1 MTNRDSLVKRLC
13 VALLALYALLFAF
26 NSFTRTRE
34 FEDGD
39 TMNFID
45 VARHIASG
53 QGVTQSALGM
63 NQPHFDVDDPI
74 PTPLTHQP
82 PLYPLIVAAVSQT
95 GLSITDSALLIS
107 VVSYAFALVAG
118 YRAVLL
124 LFGETEALAALLLLA
139 LYAPLRNFSDSAFS
153 DPPGIAILLSTFWV
167 LARYVHEPERR
178 AQLAFL
184 AGWIAAVGVGTRYA
198 LAPLVA
204 IGGLFVFIRATNRIR
219 DSILFMLGP
228 GVVGVLL
235 VWRNLTILHGS
246 VMPHYLHSRTG
257 YFSNFLDAL
266 LTLVGDYADWGTQPV
281 RIALLLAVVACALW
295 LARRRGQLAETL
307 HSISW
312 KGAGSALLVVFGA
325 VYSAFLI
332 VQRARSYIDP
342 IGPRYMLPG
351 TITFLL
357 LFAVFMV
364 RATGINRV
372 RLSVAGCVIAVGLIA
387 FEIHTTLVTPVYSA
401 ERLVAE
407 SERLSWVQK
416 NTTNDDL
423 IIGQDAVVF
432 PFYFGRTVAVS
443 YSPFPFTEILTY
455 DKTLQLCHR
464 FAPLYSRV
472 LLVIPQHPTAHE
484 PANVK
489 WNIRLGTFIE
499 ALNFGRTDT
508 YPAITPLA
516 VLRDGRVFQ
525 VGC

>member
-1 MTNRDSLVKRLC
+1 MRRLC
-13 VALLALYALLFAF
+13 VALLAIYAVLFAF

-53 QGVTQSALGM
+53 QGVTQSTLGM

-82 PLYPLIVAAVSQT
+82 PLYPLVIAAVSQT

-107 VVSYAFALVAG
+107 VVSYAFALLAG

-124 LFGETEALAALLLLA
+124 LFGEAEALAALLLLA

-153 DPPGIAILLSTFWV
+153 DLPGTAILLSAFWV
-167 LARYVHEPERR
+167 LARYAREPEKR
-178 AQLAFL
+178 ARLAFL
-184 AGWIAAVGVGTRYA
+184 AGWVTAVGVGTRYA

-204 IGGLFVFIRATNRIR
+204 IGALFVFIRATNRIR
-219 DSILFMLGP
+219 DSILFMVGP

-257 YFSNFLDAL
+257 YFSNCLDAL
-266 LTLVGDYADWGTQPV
+266 RTLVGDYANWGSQSL
-281 RIALLLAVVACALW
+281 RIAILAVVVASALW
-295 LARRRGQLAETL
+295 VAQRRGQLAATL
-307 HSISW
+307 HSVSW
-312 KGAGSALLVVFGA
+312 KGAGSALLVLFGA

-332 VQRARSYIDP
+332 VQRARTYIDP

-351 TITFLL
+351 AISFLL
-357 LFAVFMV
+357 LFAVFLV
-364 RATGINRV
+364 RATGINRT
-372 RLSVAGCVIAVGLIA
+372 RLAVAGSVIAVGLIG
-387 FEIHTTLVTPVYSA
+387 FEVKTTLVTPVYSA
-401 ERLVAE
+401 ERLIAE

-423 IIGQDAVVF
+423 IIGQDSVVF

-472 LLVIPQHPTAHE
+472 LLVIPQHPTPRE
-484 PANVK
+484 PANVN
-489 WNIRLGTFIE
+489 WNIRLGAFID
-499 ALNFGRTDT
+499 ALNQGRTAA
-508 YPAITPLA
+508 YPAVTPLA
-516 VLRDGRVFQ
+516 VLKDGRVFR

>member
-1 MTNRDSLVKRLC
+1 MIIREPLVKRLF
-13 VALLALYALLFAF
+13 VALLSLYALLFAF

-34 FEDGD
+34 FEAGD

-53 QGVTQSALGM
+53 QGVTQSTLGM
-63 NQPHFDVDDPI
+63 NQPQFAVDDPI

-82 PLYPLIVAAVSQT
+82 PLYPLTVAAVSQT

-107 VVSYAFALVAG
+107 VVSYAFALLAG

-124 LFGETEALAALLLLA
+124 LFGETEALGALLLLA

-153 DPPGIAILLSTFWV
+153 DLPGIAVLLSAFWA
-167 LARYVHEPERR
+167 LARYAHEPDKR
-178 AQLAFL
+178 ARLALL

-219 DSILFMLGP
+219 DAILFMVGP
-228 GVVGVLL
+228 GIVGILL
-235 VWRNLTILHGS
+235 VWRNLTVLHGS

-257 YFSNFLDAL
+257 YVSNFLDAL
-266 LTLVGDYADWGTQPV
+266 RTLVGDYADWGSQPV
-281 RIALLLAVVACALW
+281 RIALLAVVVVGALW
-295 LARRRGQLAETL
+295 LAQRRGQLAATL
-307 HSISW
+307 HRVSW
-312 KGAGSALLVVFGA
+312 KGTGSALLVGFGA

-332 VQRARSYIDP
+332 VQRSRSSIDP

-357 LFAVFMV
+357 LFAVFLV
-364 RATGINRV
+364 RATGISRAW
-372 RLSVAGCVIAVGLIA
+372 LAAAGCVVGIGLVA
-387 FEIHTTLVTPVYSA
+387 FEVNTTLVTPVYSA
-401 ERLVAE
+401 ERLVAQ

-416 NTTNDDL
+416 NTTHDDL
-423 IIGQDAVVF
+423 IIGQDSVVF
-432 PFYFGRTVAVS
+432 PFYFERTVAVS
-443 YSPFPFTEILTY
+443 YSFFPFTEILTY

-472 LLVIPQHPTAHE
+472 LLVIPRHPAPSE
-484 PANVK
+484 PANVN

-499 ALNFGRTDT
+499 SINSGHSEA
-508 YPAITPLA
+508 YPAIKPLA
-516 VLRDGRVFQ
+516 VLQDGRVFQ